1 MTATTGTIGSAVRTI
16 WWMVLIRGIL
26 LIILGALTLWQPVVS
41 VVAVVLVFGIY
52 AIVDGV
58 VAIVGGIASRKRNPD
73 WGWLIFQG
81 ALAIVAGVL
90 ILILPGLAGLL
101 GVFAIL
107 WFLVFS
113 ALVTG
118 VMTIWT
124 AARQTGGV
132 KAWGIVAGILDLAFG
147 VLLGVFAFLNPVG
160 TAAAIVWVVAIL
172 AIVIGVVLVI
182 TAFMVRRG
190 VTGIADRIG
199 ASLAGA

>member
-1 MTATTGTIGSAVRTI
+1 MAATVGAAVRTI

-26 LIILGALTLWQPVVS
+26 LILLGALTLWQPVVS
-41 VVAVVLVFGIY
+41 VVAVVFVFGIY

-73 WGWLIFQG
+73 WGWLIAQG
-81 ALAIVAGVL
+81 VLAIFAGVL
-90 ILILPGLAGLL
+90 IVLLPGLAGIL
-101 GVFAIL
+101 GVFAVL

-124 AARQTGGV
+124 AARQSGGV

-160 TAAAIVWVVAIL
+160 TAAAIVWIVAAL
-172 AIVIGVVLVI
+172 AIVLGVFLVI

-190 VTGIADRIG
+190 VTDVADRFD
-199 ASLAGA
+199 ANLAGV